1 MITPV
6 YHNVVEYCDQVLFY
20 IYEIITPIRLMFL
33 MTGGFIYPLYEM
45 SLALTMRIPAI
56 LITMIEGVDSKFW
69 DRCTNSRNGAIMVF
83 IFKYLTLILFP
94 LRPILYLPVKIFF
107 WAFVNLY
114 LIPCP
119 ILRMEALMDP
129 LTHRNALNCSYDDLF
144 DNIHIIP
151 TPSEIIV
158 PLRNVC
164 WYTIHPME
172 ATKEFCSKVLGF

>member
-1 MITPV
+1 MITQV
-6 YHNVVEYCDQVLFY
+6 YHNIVEYLDQILYY
-20 IYEIITPIRLMFL
+20 IYGIITPLRFMFL

-45 SLALTMRIPAI
+45 SLGLIMRIPAI

-69 DRCTNSRNGAIMVF
+69 DRCTNARNGAIMAF
-83 IFKYLTLILFP
+83 IYKYLTLILFP
-94 LRPILYLPVKIFF
+94 LRIISYIPVRIFF
-107 WAFVNLY
+107 WLFVNCY

-119 ILRMEALMDP
+119 ILRAEALMDP

-151 TPSEIIV
+151 TLGEITI

-164 WYTIHPME
+164 WYSIHPIE
-172 ATKEFCSKVLGF
+172 ATKELCAKIIGS